1 VGGELND
8 TLTGNILANSLTGGG
23 GNDTLT
29 GASGNDSYLF
39 DTDLALGT
47 DTVNESGGGID
58 TLNFS
63 STTTQAITVNLSLAT
78 VQLINTNLSLNLQ
91 SATTIE
97 NGIGGLQNDSLIGN
111 TLANTLTGLTGNDTL
126 TGGTGDDIYAFDT
139 DTSLGS
145 DTIVEA
151 PASGGNDTLDF
162 STTTTI
168 GIEVNLSFA
177 IAQVVNTNLTLVLS
191 AGNSIENASGGS
203 QSDILIGNS
212 LANSLL
218 GNSGDDVLSGLA
230 GNDALV
236 GGPGKNLLLGGFGA
250 DSLTGGTSEDL
261 MLGARYLLEN
271 DIDAL
276 TNLRVEWVSASS
288 FSDRVGHLL
297 GTIAGGLNAGFT
309 LNPATVKEDFAPDT
323 LTGGTGKDWYLRNSS
338 DAVLL
343 QRDTLV
349 DADVDSV
356 FEEISTWL

>member
-1 VGGELND
+1 
-8 TLTGNILANSLTGGG
+8 
-23 GNDTLT
+23 
-29 GASGNDSYLF
+29 
-39 DTDLALGT
+39 LGT
-47 DTVNESGGGID
+47 DTINESGGGIN

-63 STTTQAITVNLSLAT
+63 PTTTQAVTVNLSLA
-78 VQLINTNLSLNLQ
+78 VAQIVNANLSLNLQ

-97 NGIGGLQNDSLIGN
+97 NAVGGSLNDSLIGN
-111 TLANTLTGLTGNDTL
+111 TLANTLTGLAGNDTFS
-126 TGGTGDDIYAFDT
+126 GGTGDDIYSFDT
-139 DTSLGS
+139 DTALGS

-151 PASGGNDTLDF
+151 SGAGGNDTLDF